1 MAISP
6 GKWRNRRST
15 EENKA
20 IARRWFEAHSSQ
32 EEVER
37 ASFELLSPD
46 FVDHIPPFPDLHGPE
61 GYNRFSAGTFAAY
74 PDARFITERI
84 MWRFD
89 GRFAARTWVKPGWA
103 LPPPANR

>member
-1 MAISP
+1 MAIPP

-74 PDARFITERI
+74 PDARFITDMES
-84 MWRFD
+84 
-89 GRFAARTWVKPGWA
+89 G
-103 LPPPANR
+103 